1 MILPAMLLQKLPRKK
16 LSQGTSFAIGIRFVA
31 IVFPHANQQSMHLV
45 EMAGQ
50 IAAYYCRRPS
60 GEGFF
65 TDRRGSQNFLNQFF
79 YYFVAHILR
88 NNAAPGGYARSC
100 GGRHENCKSPVTNH
114 KKIP

>member
-60 GEGFF
+60 GKGVF
-65 TDRRGSQNFLNQFF
+65 TDRRRPHAFLHPLSS
-79 YYFVAHILR
+79 YFLPPLLP
-88 NNAAPGGYARSC
+88 NNPPTSKYPPT
-100 GGRHENCKSPVTNH
+100 HTYP
-114 KKIP
+114 